1 MMILT
6 TAPDQRRKATL
17 DTSEDLRGRIFLSVV
32 DTYENVDLNRG
43 SFNDISDRVRVST
56 AQVLHGRPA
65 VILIFGQSNGA
76 NSGDAPYVPRHR
88 VFNFNLFDGHC
99 YVARDPLLGTTE
111 SRGNFASRMADMLIE
126 RGLFDTVV
134 LAPIGVGG
142 SRIEEW
148 TTGGA
153 RHRRLQVAIKRATE
167 NTLTFTHVLW
177 HQGESN
183 VGVDADADLYISSF
197 LNIHGALRS
206 YGVDAPIYVAQATI
220 CNSPPNETIR
230 SAQRAVVDQGLGIFA
245 GPDTDTIGLSHR
257 YDGCHM
263 AESGLIRH
271 AELWVKAL
279 SAAPTQGWSV
289 R

>member
-1 MMILT
+1 MPAMT
-6 TAPDQRRKATL
+6 TAEFQRGAMCYGL
-17 DTSEDLRGRIFLSVV
+17 ERIFLSAI

-43 SFNDISDRVRVST
+43 SFNDIGDRVRVN
-56 AQVLHGRPA
+56 ADQVLQGRCA
-65 VILIFGQSNGA
+65 VILIFGQSNGT
-76 NSGDAPYVPRHR
+76 NSGDAPYVPKHR

-99 YVARDPLLGTTE
+99 YVAKDPLLGPTE
-111 SRGNFASRMADMLIE
+111 NRGNFASRMADMLID

-142 SRIEEW
+142 SRIEDW

-153 RHRRLQVAIKRATE
+153 RHRRLQVAIKRAVE
-167 NTLTFTHVLW
+167 KGLTFTHVLW

-183 VGVDADADLYISSF
+183 AGADADTGLYIGCF
-197 LNIHGALRS
+197 RNIHGVLRC

-220 CNSPPNETIR
+220 CNSPPNEAIR
-230 SAQRAVVDQGLGIFA
+230 SAQRAVVNEGLGIFA
-245 GPDTDTIGLSHR
+245 GPDTDTIGPSDR

-263 AESGLIRH
+263 AESGLVRH
-271 AELWVKAL
+271 AELWIDVLNRA
-279 SAAPTQGWSV
+279 SPP